1 MLTRPPHPAP
11 ACGAPSWKP
20 LWGTRALWV
29 GERMPPSGEE
39 DPFFLSPPF
48 FLYPTS
54 TSLSIHRAAFAVM
67 KRALWFP
74 TGKSFRREDTGGV
87 RGDLFC
93 CSARKAHRSVAAGP
107 PLWRGIGG
115 ARWALCFRSQE
126 DEVRSPTEKGLP
138 RKEKRFLSARK
149 SGPCFVLVACYAC
162 DEDNALLESVQGRG
176 RGFRGVAPDPDRG
189 RKHLCKGLKFFFRR
203 VFGLKYQRAAL

>member
-1 MLTRPPHPAP
+1 MP
-11 ACGAPSWKP
+11 CG
-20 LWGTRALWV
+20 LV
-29 GERMPPSGEE
+29 GESPILERKTRS
-39 DPFFLSPPF
+39 FFHPPF

-54 TSLSIHRAAFAVM
+54 TSLSIRLGAFAVM

-126 DEVRSPTEKGLP
+126 DELRSPREEGLSLGSGISHYPQKRPMFRP
-138 RKEKRFLSARK
+138 RRMRSMRRGQGP
-149 SGPCFVLVACYAC
+149 SGAGAGAGVH
-162 DEDNALLESVQGRG
+162 RG
-176 RGFRGVAPDPDRG
+176 A
-189 RKHLCKGLKFFFRR
+189 
-203 VFGLKYQRAAL
+203 